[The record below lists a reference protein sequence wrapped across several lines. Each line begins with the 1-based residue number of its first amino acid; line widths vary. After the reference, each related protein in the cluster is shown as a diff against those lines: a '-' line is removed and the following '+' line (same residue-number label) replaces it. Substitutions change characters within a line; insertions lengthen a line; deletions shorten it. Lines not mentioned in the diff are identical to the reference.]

1 MKINTGE
8 YNISIT
14 EVSKIINTNNLSS
27 KKLTSIPEKN
37 DVCEVII
44 HSQQLFQWMILKSIK
59 KLEDFV
65 C

>member
-8 YNISIT
+8 YDISN

-27 KKLTSIPEKN
+27 KKLSSVPEKN

-44 HSQQLFQWMILKSIK
+44 HSQQFIPMDDLKSIK